1 MNKRSPI
8 GVFDSGYGGLTVLTE
23 IRKALPEYDYIYFG
37 DNARAPY
44 GNRSFDVV
52 YEFTLEA
59 VRFLFDKGCPL
70 IILACNTASAKALR
84 SIQQNDLP
92 QIDAFKRVLGVIRP
106 STEETEALTSSNH
119 VGILGTNGTVQSES
133 YIIELKKFAPDIQVV
148 QHACP
153 MWVPLIENNY
163 HESLPG
169 KMFVKEDVERLLA
182 KDPAIDTIILAC
194 THYPILQDYIQE
206 LVGPAI
212 KVVAQGPIVA
222 KKLEYYLI
230 AHPDMEMAIS
240 KGGDCSYFT
249 TENKDIFNQ
258 KASQFLGINIVSEH
272 VILT

>member
-1 MNKRSPI
+1 MNTKSPI
-8 GVFDSGYGGLTVLTE
+8 GVFDSGYGGLTVLAE
-23 IRKALPEYDYIYFG
+23 IRKSLLQYDYIYFG

-70 IILACNTASAKALR
+70 VVLACNTASAKALR

-106 STEETEALTSSNH
+106 STEEIEALTSTNH
-119 VGILGTNGTVQSES
+119 VGVLGTNGTVQSES
-133 YIIELKKFAPDIQVV
+133 YIIELKKLAPNIQVV

-153 MWVPLIENNY
+153 MWVPLIENNC

-182 KDPAIDTIILAC
+182 KDKEIDTIILAC

-222 KKLEYYLI
+222 NKLEYYLI
-230 AHPDMEMAIS
+230 AHPEMEKAIS
-240 KGGDCSYFT
+240 KEGTCAFFT
-249 TENKDIFNQ
+249 TENKDVFNQ
-258 KASQFLGINIVSEH
+258 KAAQFLGIDIVSEH
-272 VILT
+272 VILK